1 MIKYLSGMRTRND
14 RAASSSARQWTLSA
28 DTGLGTN
35 AFSSLRRGMSS
46 IAHFGTNE
54 TLNDVGP
61 MLSLGSLIGDL
72 F

>member
-1 MIKYLSGMRTRND
+1 MIRCLSGTRTCND

-28 DTGLGTN
+28 DTGLGDKCFFIAPQRHVIN
-35 AFSSLRRGMSS
+35 RAFWHER
-46 IAHFGTNE
+46 A
-54 TLNDVGP
+54 LNDVGP